1 MTTSMRVKRYQV
13 KQQPERW
20 QTSGVMRATVQAQI
34 PERKKKRKENDT
46 ANGNGWYKSGAKVRA
61 CRYILPWYSND
72 VHMQVCSTGV

>member
-34 PERKKKRKENDT
+34 PERKKKRKENDSEWKRLVQER
-46 ANGNGWYKSGAKVRA
+46 GKGAR
-61 CRYILPWYSND
+61 
-72 VHMQVCSTGV
+72 MQVYSTVVQQ